1 VSEFEISSIQ
11 FADDGVAI
19 QYVQLPDDIRVR
31 GRVVVAHQIQLSA
44 SHPDYREDIA
54 SLHARAVKALRNAL
68 EDFADSEPYVP
79 EDDDGDTEDDDD
91 RGMGE

>member
-11 FADDGVAI
+11 FSEDGMAI
-19 QYVQLPDDIRVR
+19 QYLQVPDDIRVR
-31 GRVVVAHQIQLSA
+31 GRVVVAHQIQMSA
-44 SHPDYREDIA
+44 SHPDYREDIE

-68 EDFADSEPYVP
+68 EDFVDSEPYVP
-79 EDDDGDTEDDDD
+79 EPDDADTEEDDD